1 MRAAS
6 NAKIFHVRTRP
17 RSLAFVPAILLFTLL
32 PAHLVLASKTK
43 ADEQAGA
50 ILFRDTGCAHCH
62 GVGGIGGKKAP
73 SLVGIRA
80 DKNWPPPKITSQ
92 ILNGGQKMPPFGD
105 SLTDPQIAQLVAYV
119 RAKKRPIPP
128 PLPAQNP
135 PGQ

>member
-17 RSLAFVPAILLFTLL
+17 RSLAFFPAILLFTLL

-62 GVGGIGGKKAP
+62 GVGGIGGKK
-73 SLVGIRA
+73 
-80 DKNWPPPKITSQ
+80 PPAS
-92 ILNGGQKMPPFGD
+92 
-105 SLTDPQIAQLVAYV
+105 
-119 RAKKRPIPP
+119 
-128 PLPAQNP
+128 
-135 PGQ
+135 